1 MAQVMKK
8 VELMA
13 PAGDF
18 TALAA
23 ALRSGAS
30 SIYIGVGA
38 FNMRSHASANFQQ
51 SDLKK
56 VVEMCHRCG
65 KKLYLTLNT
74 IAFDD
79 EIEAIHSL
87 CDEAKAVGVDAVIAA
102 DLAVITYANSI
113 GLPIHMSVQTNVSN
127 IEAVKFFA
135 QFAEVVVLARECS
148 LAQIKEI
155 CRKIKEE
162 NILGSTGKL
171 MEVEVFVHGALC
183 VATSGRCF
191 MSQIS
196 CNTSANR
203 GRCFQP
209 CRRKYSIK
217 DVESGMEFML
227 EEQYVMSPKD
237 LCMIKFLEEL
247 LASGVSIL
255 KIEGRGR
262 SADYVAKVVSVYREA
277 LDKIE
282 NGEKL
287 SDEDKIRYEEE
298 LAKVF
303 NRKFWHGGY
312 YLGENLDEWCNIG
325 GSNAKYHK
333 TCVGKVSKYFN
344 KIQVAEITLDA
355 GSFAEGDK
363 LLIIGPTT
371 GAMEFT
377 AENIV
382 VHGEK
387 SEVAAQKSLVTLQV
401 PQKVRVNDLVYRM
414 DKRVFG
420 DGLAE

>member
-1 MAQVMKK
+1 MAVGDKK
-8 VELMA
+8 IELMA

-18 TALAA
+18 TSLAA

-79 EIEAIHSL
+79 EIESIHSL
-87 CDEAKAVGVDAVIAA
+87 CDEAKSVGVDAVIAA

-135 QFAEVVVLARECS
+135 KFAEVVVLARECS

-162 NILGSTGKL
+162 NIIGSTGKL

-196 CNTSANR
+196 CNASANR

-209 CRRKYSIK
+209 CRRKYVIK
-217 DVESGMEFML
+217 DVESDTEFTL
-227 EEQYVMSPKD
+227 EGQYVMSPKD
-237 LCMIKFLEEL
+237 LCMIQFLEEL
-247 LASGVSIL
+247 VASGVSIL

-262 SADYVAKVVSVYREA
+262 SADYVSKVVGVYREA

-282 NGEKL
+282 NGIAL
-287 SDEDKIRYEEE
+287 TDEDKQFYVSE
-298 LAKVF
+298 LEKVF

-325 GSNAKYHK
+325 GSNAKFHK
-333 TCVGKVSKYFN
+333 ICVGKVSKYFN

-355 GSFAEGDK
+355 GSFTEGDT
-363 LLIIGPTT
+363 LLVIGPTT
-371 GAMEFT
+371 GALEFT

-382 VHGEK
+382 VHGVKTQKAE
-387 SEVAAQKSLVTLQV
+387 QKSLVTLQV
-401 PQKVRVNDLVYRM
+401 PAKVRVNDLVYLLE
-414 DKRVFG
+414 KRTFG
-420 DGLAE
+420 DGKN